1 MARSEK
7 VKKARREVGKELIP
21 DNRGGDGERRPD
33 GNRGHRR
40 RRAAATAHGAKVT
53 TGIHREKW
61 KMKRRGEG
69 QRLRREAKRKAG
81 NRMRWVLVGF
91 GAERKFCARIDRF
104 APLCTPAA
112 VSFQG

>member
-1 MARSEK
+1 
-7 VKKARREVGKELIP
+7 
-21 DNRGGDGERRPD
+21 
-33 GNRGHRR
+33 
-40 RRAAATAHGAKVT
+40 
-53 TGIHREKW
+53 
-61 KMKRRGEG
+61 MKRRGEG